1 MRHAIALRVAAL
13 ALAGC
18 GSAGMPAEPP
28 GPADITVAI
37 TSPAAGAEL
46 VAADSPKIRVTGTVT
61 TSDPSRG
68 ALEAWVNGARVDVTA
83 GAFTAELTPEAGI
96 NHIKVEGGNGV
107 DPLVSHE
114 IDVAWAGD
122 YLPPRP
128 GQTGFDLADA
138 LELRLGQR
146 FFDAR
151 LQGTALDRS
160 TDPVVARDVASA
172 LELILW
178 NIDLARLLPGGIHA
192 GGSGAALDIAI
203 PSVAPSNIVVDARV
217 VDTPQPAIDL
227 RIDLLGV
234 FLAMTGQLT
243 FNGRALAVAGGLTAD
258 LHAGARLVLGT
269 AADGSIDVSV
279 AGVTATVGS
288 MEPGFT
294 GSDGPELD
302 ALITIGGNDV
312 RALIEGLVTS
322 QLIPTFTDRL
332 PPLLEQLLGAADQ
345 LLADLHFTLDLG
357 YGNPITLQL
366 GGHLG
371 GLDIAAGAT
380 AGHVTVRQ
388 DLTVQ
393 TTSPPIHATSRG
405 APRLDPASPAPTL
418 DTAGLHLGVRLDL
431 FNALLHALWN
441 SGILEGQLT
450 SSGLS
455 ATVSA
460 RLPPLVR
467 PAPAS
472 LPCKID
478 NVRCDVELQLGQ
490 VELQIA
496 GFDQTFAISASAGA
510 RIKLDGATVSLAIEM
525 EPTLRVWETSTS
537 AAGPALSPDTVRAL
551 ISSVVWPELF
561 GAIGTNLT
569 IQLPLPDLAALGLTD
584 LAPGLANA
592 ALSLEAAPRPTVT
605 PSQLVLG
612 ADLTLA
618 TPPAP

>member
-1 MRHAIALRVAAL
+1 MRHTTLCAAAL
-13 ALAGC
+13 ALVGC
-18 GSAGMPAEPP
+18 GTASKMAEPP
-28 GPADITVAI
+28 GPAEITVDI
-37 TSPAAGAEL
+37 TSPTAGAEL
-46 VAADSPKIRVTGTVT
+46 LAADQPKIKVTGTVAT
-61 TSDPSRG
+61 DEPSRG
-68 ALEAWVNGARVDVTA
+68 VLEAWVNGVRVDVTG

-96 NHIKVEGGNGV
+96 NHIKVEGGNGI
-107 DPLVSHE
+107 DPLVSRE

-151 LQGTALDRS
+151 LQGSALDRS
-160 TDPVVARDVASA
+160 TDPVVARDIASA

-178 NIDLARLLPGGIHA
+178 NIDLAKLLPDGGIHA
-192 GGSGAALDIAI
+192 GGAGATIDIMI
-203 PSVAPSNIVVDARV
+203 PSVTPSNIVVDARI

-234 FLAMTGQLT
+234 SLAMTGQLT
-243 FNGRALAVAGGLTAD
+243 FSGRTLTVAGGLTAD

-269 AADGSIDVSV
+269 APDGSIDVSV
-279 AGVTATVGS
+279 ANVTTTVGS
-288 MEPGFT
+288 LAPGFT
-294 GSDGPELD
+294 GADGPELD

-332 PPLLEQLLGAADQ
+332 PPLLEQLLGATDQ

-357 YGNPITLQL
+357 YGNPITLSL

-371 GLDIAAGAT
+371 GLDVAAGPSS
-380 AGHVTVRQ
+380 GHVTVRQ

-393 TTSPPIHATSRG
+393 TANPPIHPGSRG
-405 APRLDPASPAPTL
+405 APRLDPASPDPVL

-450 SSGLS
+450 SAGLS

-460 RLPPLVR
+460 KLPPLVR
-467 PAPAS
+467 PVPAS

-478 NVRCDVELQLGQ
+478 DVRCDVELQLGQ
-490 VELQIA
+490 VELKIA

-510 RIKLDGATVSLAIEM
+510 RIQIDGAKVSLAIQM
-525 EPTLRVWETSTS
+525 EPTLRVWETSKS
-537 AAGPALSPDTVRAL
+537 AGGATLSPDTVRAL

-592 ALSLEAAPRPTVT
+592 ALSLQAAPRPTVT

-618 TPPAP
+618 TPPMP